1 MLAYAPRPAATRS
14 PRTLILVAAG
24 HVVALAL
31 VLTARSEF
39 AQRERGRPID
49 VIHVP
54 LKPPPPPPP
63 PSPDPVA
70 QRPSAPSTV
79 TRVPVIVPIPGPT
92 PEPLVTGPTTTTPD
106 PVVGPA
112 IVPQPYVP
120 EPPIPAIVRK
130 AARFVTPADLVR
142 PPYPL
147 SKQRLGEEARLK
159 LSLTIDPRGR
169 VTSVAPVGPADAAFL
184 DAARRHIV
192 RHWRYQPASEGG
204 TAVASTIVVTLT
216 FTLEE

>member
-1 MLAYAPRPAATRS
+1 MLVYAPRSTATRS

-39 AQRERGRPID
+39 ARQEREKPID

-54 LKPPPPPPP
+54 LKAPPPPP

-70 QRPSAPSTV
+70 ERPSAPSTV
-79 TRVPVIVPIPGPT
+79 TRVSVIVPIPGPT
-92 PEPLVTGPTTTTPD
+92 PEPFTAGPTVITPD
-106 PVVGPA
+106 PVIGPA
-112 IVPQPYVP
+112 IVPLPSVP
-120 EPPIPAIVRK
+120 EPTPAIVRK
-130 AARFVTPADLVR
+130 APRFVTPADRVR
-142 PPYPL
+142 PPYPEA
-147 SKQRLGEEARLK
+147 KRRLEEEARLR
-159 LSLTIDPRGR
+159 LSLVIDPRGR
-169 VTSVAPVGPADAAFL
+169 VTSVSPVGPADAAFL

-204 TAVASTIVVTLT
+204 SAVAATIVVTLT